1 MRLLKRLPGRRGMAS
16 TSYDVTGRAA
26 VTVATV
32 TAASRV
38 LPGQKS
44 VMYGSAASSRATLT
58 TCTHGL
64 VIRWSAAYGGE
75 ENAREGP
82 IMVASNL
89 VAKPVRG
96 VGGFYAMAL
105 DTFVAMVKPPFAWR
119 EFISQSWFV
128 ARVSIVPTLMLTI
141 PYTVLLTFTFNILL
155 TEFGAADFS
164 GTGAALGTVRQIG
177 PIVTVLVVA
186 GAGATAM
193 CADLGARTIREELDA
208 LRVMGV
214 NPIQAL
220 VVPRVLA
227 ATLVS
232 LALSATVI
240 LVGLAGAYL
249 FCVYIQHVSPG
260 AFAAG
265 LTLII
270 GAPDVTI
277 ALAKAALFGLSA
289 GMIACYKG
297 ISVGGGPAGVGNAV
311 NETVVFTFMALF
323 AINVVATAVAV
334 KVTM

>member
-1 MRLLKRLPGRRGMAS
+1 
-16 TSYDVTGRAA
+16 
-26 VTVATV
+26 V
-32 TAASRV
+32 TAPAWSKPAFAIGDFVV
-38 LPGQKS
+38 L
-44 VMYGSAASSRATLT
+44 A
-58 TCTHGL
+58 
-64 VIRWSAAYGGE
+64 GE
-75 ENAREGP
+75 
-82 IMVASNL
+82 
-89 VAKPVRG
+89 
-96 VGGFYAMAL
+96 
-105 DTFVAMVKPPFAWR
+105 TFAAMVRPPFAWR
-119 EFISQSWFV
+119 ELLDQIWFV
-128 ARVSIVPTLMLTI
+128 ARVSIVPTLVLSI
-141 PYTVLLTFTFNILL
+141 PYTVLIVFTLNIVLI
-155 TEFGAADFS
+155 EVGAGDLS
-164 GTGAALGTVRQIG
+164 GAGAALASVTQVG
-177 PIVTVLVVA
+177 PVVTAIVVS

-232 LALSATVI
+232 LALAATVI

-260 AFAAG
+260 AFAAVF
-265 LTLII
+265 TLII
-270 GAPDVTI
+270 GAADVTI
-277 ALAKAALFGLSA
+277 ALMKAALFGLSA

>member
-1 MRLLKRLPGRRGMAS
+1 
-16 TSYDVTGRAA
+16 
-26 VTVATV
+26 
-32 TAASRV
+32 V
-38 LPGQKS
+38 L
-44 VMYGSAASSRATLT
+44 
-58 TCTHGL
+58 
-64 VIRWSAAYGGE
+64 
-75 ENAREGP
+75 
-82 IMVASNL
+82 ASN
-89 VAKPVRG
+89 AIGKPVRA
-96 VGGFYAMAL
+96 VGGFYGMAL
-105 DTFVAMVKPPFAWR
+105 DTFVQMFKPPFAWR
-119 EFISQSWFV
+119 EFIVQAWFV
-128 ARVSIVPTLMLTI
+128 ARVSIVPTLMLTV

-208 LRVMGV
+208 LRVMGI

-227 ATLVS
+227 ATVVS

-240 LVGLAGAYL
+240 LVYV

-260 AFAAG
+260 AFAGG

-270 GAPDVTI
+270 GGLDVTI
-277 ALAKAALFGLSA
+277 ALVKAALFGLSA
-289 GMIACYKG
+289 GLIACYKG

-334 KVTM
+334 KVTL

>member
-1 MRLLKRLPGRRGMAS
+1 ME
-16 TSYDVTGRAA
+16 
-26 VTVATV
+26 
-32 TAASRV
+32 
-38 LPGQKS
+38 
-44 VMYGSAASSRATLT
+44 GS
-58 TCTHGL
+58 
-64 VIRWSAAYGGE
+64 SADGGE

-82 IMVASNL
+82 VMVTSNL
-89 VAKPVRG
+89 IAKPVRG
-96 VGGFYAMAL
+96 FGGFYSMAL
-105 DTFVAMVKPPFAWR
+105 DTFVAMFRPPFAWR

-164 GTGAALGTVRQIG
+164 GTGAE
-177 PIVTVLVVA
+177 
-186 GAGATAM
+186 
-193 CADLGARTIREELDA
+193 LGARTIREELDA

-232 LALSATVI
+232 LALAATVI

-270 GAPDVTI
+270 GAADVTI
-277 ALAKAALFGLSA
+277 ALLKAALFGLSA